1 MRKCEMNMNSMH
13 QQEQPEEDFC
23 GELLADLIC
32 YELHRGHLSSEMKY
46 LLERH
51 LAQCP
56 DCRRRIYGFLNMLS
70 EETAVRDFC

>member
-1 MRKCEMNMNSMH
+1 MTNCEMEIESMNIKEHTDES
-13 QQEQPEEDFC
+13 FC
-23 GELLADLIC
+23 EELLADLIS
-32 YELHRGHLSSEMKY
+32 YELCRGHLSSEIKY

-70 EETAVRDFC
+70 EETAMHDFR

>member
-1 MRKCEMNMNSMH
+1 MHTDSTNM
-13 QQEQPEEDFC
+13 QEHADEGFC

-32 YELHRGHLSSEMKY
+32 YELQRGHLSPEMKY

-70 EETAVRDFC
+70 EETAMHDFC

>member
-1 MRKCEMNMNSMH
+1 MHPDSANMR
-13 QQEQPEEDFC
+13 EQSDDGGC

-32 YELHRGHLSSEMKY
+32 YELQRGHLSPEVKY

-56 DCRRRIYGFLNMLS
+56 DCRRRIYGFLSMLQ
-70 EETAVRDFC
+70 EETAMHDFC